1 MIKLDEEAILKK
13 VDEIRAEK
21 ADAKD
26 LLALI
31 GGDELEKI
39 FEKYSIEAIIDTLI
53 Q

>member
-21 ADAKD
+21 ADAKE

-39 FEKYSIEAIIDTLI
+39 LGEI
-53 Q
+53 